1 MINALFYLNK
11 LSAPKSLTNFDFYQ
25 HEHTVGHEQIKKFSW
40 TWTSS
45 WVLTDKSYK
54 GQGQRVKDH
63 ESCIDTGI
71 YMASWENCVLVLL
84 VSYCLW
90 QQQVGVS
97 APWPTILMTFS
108 ILMQVVDLTQVWP
121 DGLFEYISPKMQV
134 EQHPRMKMSSE
145 LLLDQV
151 TKLPKTEQQRTEQ
164 ECHSVVP
171 WSSCRQHLHHEDYL
185 NKNIYKTK
193 IFT

>member
-25 HEHTVGHEQIKKFSW
+25 HELTVGHEQIKKFSW

-45 WVLTDKSYK
+45 WVLTDKSNK

-71 YMASWENCVLVLL
+71 YMASWENCILVLL
-84 VSYCLW
+84 VSYCLR

-134 EQHPRMKMSSE
+134 EQHLRMKMSSE
-145 LLLDQV
+145 LLLW
-151 TKLPKTEQQRTEQ
+151 TKLQNSPRR
-164 ECHSVVP
+164 
-171 WSSCRQHLHHEDYL
+171 SSSGLSRSATQLCLGRHAV
-185 NKNIYKTK
+185 NISIMK
-193 IFT
+193 II